1 VLKLLTYE
9 PTGAIVATPTCSLP
23 EVVGGG
29 RHWDCRYTCMRDA
42 ALTLYV
48 LLRIGFTD
56 EAAQFMTWLEARCHE
71 LAAHPRSAL

>member
-1 VLKLLTYE
+1 
-9 PTGAIVATPTCSLP
+9 
-23 EVVGGG
+23 
-29 RHWDCRYTCMRDA
+29 MRDA